1 MPSLVPSCSY
11 IQVHGVFSNEVCFYF
26 DYFPHLLFSPVVHSC
41 FSKVS
46 WNKRKSCLF
55 ALSLIF
61 WDSQVSN
68 ASLGIILFKIF
79 YIQNYF
85 QVCLYLHVLC
95 VRVPRLCVPI
105 ILHQHFCDQI
115 MMITS
120 PTGWYPPII
129 HHLIFWGMVSHRIW
143 K

>member
-11 IQVHGVFSNEVCFYF
+11 IQVHGVFGNEVCFYV
-26 DYFPHLLFSPVVHSC
+26 DYIPHLLFLPVVYSC

-61 WDSQVSN
+61 WDFQVSN
-68 ASLGIILFKIF
+68 ASLGIILIKIF

-95 VRVPRLCVPI
+95 MCSTAVCTYNITPTLLWPNHDDHKSNWLI
-105 ILHQHFCDQI
+105 SSNYSPPYILRHGF
-115 MMITS
+115 S
-120 PTGWYPPII
+120 
-129 HHLIFWGMVSHRIW
+129 
-143 K
+143 